1 MKQLFK
7 YEEWITVENLNEK
20 EVGLEEI
27 FSISIKVDAPI
38 VVGQD
43 DIVGRRQLI
52 PILSGEVTGN
62 GFNGKVLPGGIDS
75 QIIRPDGKCELS
87 ARYAIALEDD
97 TTIYIENNGIR
108 TVPDEYVEDVR
119 SGKFVDPSA
128 YYFRTVPTFETYNSK
143 YKWMMNYMFVCYAT
157 RLPEN
162 VLLKFY
168 KVL

>member
-1 MKQLFK
+1 MKNF
-7 YEEWITVENLNEK
+7 NEK

-27 FSISIKVDAPI
+27 FSIEIKVDKPI

-52 PILSGEVTGN
+52 PIISGEVRGKD
-62 GFNGKVLPGGIDS
+62 FNGKVLPGGIDS

-87 ARYAIALEDD
+87 ARYAIQLDD
-97 TTIYIENNGIR
+97 GAAIYIENNGIR
-108 TVPDEYVEDVR
+108 TVPAEYVEDVKQ
-119 SGKFVDPSA
+119 GKFVDPSV
-128 YYFRTVPTFETYNSK
+128 YYFRTVPTFETYNPK
-143 YKWMMNYMFVCYAT
+143 YKWLMDYIFVCYAT

-168 KVL
+168 KVV